1 MSVSKGRVLVAVRPA
16 MDPGEPRRL
25 VLEATATV
33 DDALAAARRPGSA
46 DDARLIAALDEEL
59 SLSQYQVWQVLSTG
73 VERPVTRAQQLS
85 AIAEPRDLRD
95 EDGQP
100 VPAQWASLLVQGY
113 LPVG

>member
-1 MSVSKGRVLVAVRPA
+1 MSVSEGKVLVAIRPA

-33 DDALAAARRPGSA
+33 DDALAAARRPDSA
-46 DDARLIAALDEEL
+46 EDARLIAALDEEL

-73 VERPVTRAQQLS
+73 VERPVTPDQQLS
-85 AIAEPRDLRD
+85 SIAEPRELQD

-100 VPAQWASLLVQGY
+100 VPAQAASLLVQGY